1 MKAGV
6 VAHAHNP
13 GTQAADC
20 SQLSSGASLQARLDY
35 LRRCLKKKAKLGQ
48 KDSRN
53 DRISSHQTTLPLFHL
68 AEDQQVGQAHLS

>member
-48 KDSRN
+48 KESPPIRQLCCALL
-53 DRISSHQTTLPLFHL
+53 HFLL
-68 AEDQQVGQAHLS
+68 AEDQQVGQAHPS